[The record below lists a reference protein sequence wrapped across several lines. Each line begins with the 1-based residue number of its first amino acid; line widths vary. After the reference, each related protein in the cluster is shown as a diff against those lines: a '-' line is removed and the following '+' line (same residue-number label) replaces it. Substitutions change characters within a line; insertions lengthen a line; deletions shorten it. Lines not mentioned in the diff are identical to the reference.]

1 MFAKVCSP
9 TGLEDWKTAC
19 HWAVCGW
26 GVVAWD
32 WPFDKEI
39 REVTCLFNF
48 SSEQTVW
55 CAGFGWN
62 LIGIWTTY
70 CIVCLFFLLLISH
83 FLCYCVYRKLVWL
96 LYHVI
101 SLRVQHLSGT
111 KAIVVLW
118 KRLDLV
124 ALKRCLSWGD
134 SIRFPG
140 FDLKTQRNELP
151 DEPSWRKFRLNRD
164 RFHQINPNHRNA
176 SLHSS
181 ASTPSNN
188 VRNNQKIN
196 EKKRGGHLMQSAS
209 LFWPE
214 AVSKILVP
222 WLKIKKGI
230 ILPVIYWLPSG
241 KLT

>member
-9 TGLEDWKTAC
+9 AGLEDWKTAC

-55 CAGFGWN
+55 RAGFGWN
-62 LIGIWTTY
+62 LNNILY
-70 CIVCLFFLLLISH
+70 CVLILLLLISH
-83 FLCYCVYRKLVWL
+83 VLCYWVLIGNWYGCYTM
-96 LYHVI
+96 LYIYI
-101 SLRVQHLSGT
+101 SLRVQHLSGI

-118 KRLDLV
+118 KRLDLA

-151 DEPSWRKFRLNRD
+151 DESSWRKFRLNRD

-188 VRNNQKIN
+188 VRNNQKQPE
-196 EKKRGGHLMQSAS
+196 EKQRQT
-209 LFWPE
+209 PE
-214 AVSKILVP
+214 AVRESVLTWSSFQNPGALVEDQKGDYTSSYILATL
-222 WLKIKKGI
+222 W
-230 ILPVIYWLPSG
+230 
-241 KLT
+241 